1 MGQGSSV
8 WCVFLFFGRSMKQT
22 GAWCNHAFLIRPL
35 RRHLLHLEDHV
46 SGKFAQG
53 IFQVIILGMSTT
65 LGDIFLMVVCN
76 DCV

>member
-8 WCVFLFFGRSMKQT
+8 WCVFSFFFFFFFGRSMKQT

-46 SGKFAQG
+46 SEKFAQG
-53 IFQVIILGMSTT
+53 IFQVKIWGCQPLISGIS
-65 LGDIFLMVVCN
+65 F
-76 DCV
+76 